1 VSAGPAG
8 APRPRPA
15 TSDRC
20 PVDILESGAEL
31 HHRELHAYIA
41 ELEGDAREARR
52 RTEKLAEELF
62 TDAQRDAT
70 FFGFDT
76 DTSKALASASG
87 RVRCLLD
94 QSGGP

>member
-1 VSAGPAG
+1 MSATSEDSPRQGPAE
-8 APRPRPA
+8 
-15 TSDRC
+15 DRC

-31 HHRELHAYIA
+31 HHRELHAHLA
-41 ELEGDAREARR
+41 ELEAEIREARAR
-52 RTEKLAEELF
+52 AEKLASELF
-62 TDAQRDAT
+62 TDAVRDAA

-87 RVRCLLD
+87 RVRSLLD

>member
-1 VSAGPAG
+1 VSARPEG
-8 APRPRPA
+8 APEA
-15 TSDRC
+15 AAGTSDRC

-31 HHRELHAYIA
+31 HHRELHAYVS
-41 ELEGDAREARR
+41 ELESEAREARR
-52 RTEKLAEELF
+52 RAEKLADELF

-87 RVRCLLD
+87 RVRSLLD